1 MRKFFILTGALV
13 TGVLVTLKEGGVK
26 MRILANYGYKTNGES
41 YSVTFETTG
50 DVPLDKAPQ
59 TVDELF
65 KLAKEAIQRQINPQQ
80 SNEILQ
86 PKQNSNGKT
95 PATQKQISLIKKLAK
110 RKNRKINLPQNLTK
124 RQASELI
131 DYLQSL

>member
-1 MRKFFILTGALV
+1 
-13 TGVLVTLKEGGVK
+13 

-95 PATQKQISLIKKLAK
+95 PATQKQISLIKKLVK
-110 RKNRKINLPQNLTK
+110 RKNKKVNLPQNLTK

>member
-1 MRKFFILTGALV
+1 
-13 TGVLVTLKEGGVK
+13 
-26 MRILANYGYKTNGES
+26 MRILANYGYKTNSES

-86 PKQNSNGKT
+86 PKQNSNGET

>member
-1 MRKFFILTGALV
+1 
-13 TGVLVTLKEGGVK
+13 

-80 SNEILQ
+80 NDEILQ
-86 PKQNSNGKT
+86 PKQNNNGKT
-95 PATQKQISLIKKLAK
+95 PATQKQISLIKTLAK
-110 RKNRKINLPQNLTK
+110 RKNKKVNLPQNITR

>member
-1 MRKFFILTGALV
+1 
-13 TGVLVTLKEGGVK
+13 

-86 PKQNSNGKT
+86 PKQNSNSKT

-110 RKNRKINLPQNLTK
+110 RKNKKVNLPQNLTK

>member
-1 MRKFFILTGALV
+1 
-13 TGVLVTLKEGGVK
+13 
-26 MRILANYGYKTNGES
+26 MRILANYGFKTNGES

-50 DVPLDKAPQ
+50 DVPLEKAPQ

-65 KLAKEAIQRQINPQQ
+65 KLAKEAIQRQINPQPQ
-80 SNEILQ
+80 PNNEILQ
-86 PKQNSNGKT
+86 PKQNNNGKT
-95 PATQKQISLIKKLAK
+95 QATQKQISLIKTLAK
-110 RKNRKINLPQNLTK
+110 RKNKKVNLPQNLTR

>member
-1 MRKFFILTGALV
+1 
-13 TGVLVTLKEGGVK
+13 

-80 SNEILQ
+80 NDEILQ

-95 PATQKQISLIKKLAK
+95 PATQKQISLIKTLAK
-110 RKNRKINLPQNLTK
+110 RKNKKVNLPQNITR

>member
-1 MRKFFILTGALV
+1 
-13 TGVLVTLKEGGVK
+13 

-65 KLAKEAIQRQINPQQ
+65 KLAKEAIQRQINSQQ
-80 SNEILQ
+80 NNEILQ

-110 RKNRKINLPQNLTK
+110 RKNKKVNLPQNLTK

>member
-1 MRKFFILTGALV
+1 
-13 TGVLVTLKEGGVK
+13 

-80 SNEILQ
+80 NNEILQ

-95 PATQKQISLIKKLAK
+95 LAIQKQISLIKKLAK